1 MAEWW
6 KEASRCLQSIPWWVC
21 LPATGAQMHSSAV
34 GFIWNVASS
43 AGSYVAVNYTAFV
56 RSHKSEILQ
65 LPAFLTFSNAS
76 QVFFFTD
83 LLRQC
88 WFILSFAELGF
99 FWRFCQKVQCSLYST
114 EWRLYVW
121 SFTSQSD
128 VEGKFHRCCKL
139 PVFLHGNKCVYCCCI
154 LKPGDTFLYIYFAT
168 LLS

>member
-21 LPATGAQMHSSAV
+21 LPATGAQTHSSAV

-76 QVFFFTD
+76 QVFFYWFTETI
-83 LLRQC
+83 LVYFELC
-88 WFILSFAELGF
+88 WTGIFGL
-99 FWRFCQKVQCSLYST
+99 FCQKVQCSLYSI

-139 PVFLHGNKCVYCCCI
+139 HVFLHGNKCVYCCCI
-154 LKPGDTFLYIYFAT
+154 LKPGNTFLYIYFAT